1 MNPVLRVPNASD
13 YDAISSWIP
22 DAVSCARWAGP
33 RLRFPFTPQELPEL
47 LEVSSAFSFSLA
59 QGNGTLLGFG
69 QFWSRTEGSAHLGRI
84 IVSPHKRGCGYGKAL
99 CKLLIAE
106 ALNATSAETIT
117 LRVYRDN
124 ASALSLYSN
133 LGFLIVESESNA
145 DVFAM
150 EAKANQSSHR
160 LCEPS

>member
-59 QGNGTLLGFG
+59 KVTALSRALGNSG
-69 QFWSRTEGSAHLGRI
+69 
-84 IVSPHKRGCGYGKAL
+84 
-99 CKLLIAE
+99 AE
-106 ALNATSAETIT
+106 
-117 LRVYRDN
+117 LRVRRIS
-124 ASALSLYSN
+124 AALSFRRTS
-133 LGFLIVESESNA
+133 VA
-145 DVFAM
+145 VDM
-150 EAKANQSSHR
+150 AKPCANS
-160 LCEPS
+160 LLLKP